1 LVRALTQGPMLVK
14 SAIVEHETGKS
25 TSAGAVKVALVE
37 DSFRH
42 DALFYEGDDGF
53 LQGTL
58 PFVEAG
64 LDGDEAIL
72 VAVGPQRTE
81 LLRQALGERAEF
93 VQFVDMHELGRNPAR
108 VIPAWRAFLAEHAE
122 SGRGLRGIGE
132 PVWAGRTREEID
144 ECERH
149 EALLNEAFAYGPD
162 WRLLCPYDLAALDA
176 ETIAAARVTHP
187 AVMHEGVS
195 RRNHA
200 YLPLHRSPGL
210 FNGSLANPPAER
222 EELAYTARGLGAVRS
237 LIAKRAAAAG
247 LGESA
252 REDLVLA
259 INELATNSVQ
269 YGGGGGTLRIWTQPG
284 ELVCDVRDRGFIDD
298 PLVGRLPPPV
308 DQHGGR
314 GLWLVN
320 HLCDLVQVR
329 SSPDG
334 TVVRVRMRVPAN
346 SQAAA

>member
-1 LVRALTQGPMLVK
+1 VESATIEPGTGP
-14 SAIVEHETGKS
+14 SP
-25 TSAGAVKVALVE
+25 SAGAVKVALVE

-42 DALFYEGDDGF
+42 EALFYNGEDGF

-58 PFVEAG
+58 PFIAEA
-64 LDGDEAIL
+64 LDAGEAIL

-81 LLRQALGERAEF
+81 LLKHALGERAER
-93 VQFVDMHELGRNPAR
+93 VQFIDMHELGRNPAR
-108 VIPAWRAFLAEHAE
+108 VIPAWREFLAENAAG
-122 SGRGLRGIGE
+122 GRSLRGIGE
-132 PVWAGRTREEID
+132 PVWAARTREEID

-149 EALLNEAFAYGPD
+149 EGLLNEAFACGPQQ
-162 WRLLCPYDLAALDA
+162 WRLLCPYDLDTLDA
-176 ETIAAARVTHP
+176 ETIDAARLTHP
-187 AVMHEGVS
+187 AVMHEGIS
-195 RRNHA
+195 RRNDA
-200 YLPLHRSPGL
+200 YLPLHRSPGP
-210 FNGSLANPPAER
+210 FNGSLPNPPAER

-237 LIAKRAAAAG
+237 LVGKRAAEAG
-247 LGESA
+247 LDETA

-259 INELATNSVQ
+259 INELVTNSVQ
-269 YGGGGGTLRIWTQPG
+269 YGGGGGTLRIWKESG
-284 ELVCDVRDRGFIDD
+284 ALVCDVRDRGFIDD

-334 TVVRVRMRVPAN
+334 TVVRVHMRAAAH
-346 SQAAA
+346 SQAA